1 MQVTSYSYILQKRIA
16 MSSLDQVLRKPEV
29 MDLWD
34 RGTVIMRL
42 NGEVV
47 FRIQYNYEISVDK
60 LQLIDVDT
68 AEFTDAIRKYDVINI
83 QTLDDQLIVDII
95 KKKEGTEV

>member
-1 MQVTSYSYILQKRIA
+1 
-16 MSSLDQVLRKPEV
+16 MSSLDQVLGKPEV

-34 RGTVIMRL
+34 RGTVIIRL
-42 NGEVV
+42 DGEVV
-47 FRIQYNYEISVDK
+47 FRIQYNYEISLDK
-60 LQLIDVDT
+60 IQLIDVDT